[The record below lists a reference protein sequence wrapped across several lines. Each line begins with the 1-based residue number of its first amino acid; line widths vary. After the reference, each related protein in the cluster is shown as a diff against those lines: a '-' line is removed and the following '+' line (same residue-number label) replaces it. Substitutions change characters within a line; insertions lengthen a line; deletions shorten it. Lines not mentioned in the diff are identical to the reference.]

1 MEEKNKNDLK
11 NDSEKNE
18 NILLGKNH
26 EPEKSFQI
34 SFQLKNPQESGS
46 FSYGPIKNVKVSGG
60 DYDFDIPKEE
70 EEEENNDNNTKI
82 ITSNLKN
89 ENEKNTDKEKIDEN
103 DNKS

>member
-1 MEEKNKNDLK
+1 MEEKNKKELK

-46 FSYGPIKNVKVSGG
+46 FSYGPIKNLNVNYR
-60 DYDFDIPKEE
+60 DYNFDIPKEE

-89 ENEKNTDKEKIDEN
+89 ENGKKTNKDKIDEN